1 MTDSILLISPAKI
14 RLLFHITRKNT
25 PFLALILKNMVIF
38 AAVFHGKNIGHVM
51 TEENT
56 GSFFLGNIELFE
68 EK

>member
-1 MTDSILLISPAKI
+1 
-14 RLLFHITRKNT
+14 
-25 PFLALILKNMVIF
+25 MVIF
-38 AAVFHGKNIGHVM
+38 AAAFHGKNIGHVM